1 MTEFNATRIWPTPA
15 GITAFAVPFIA
26 LAIAYLWGSILVL
39 DYVHVLLGA
48 VWTGVDVFLGLLFS
62 TVMGSAP
69 METRRN
75 VAIRILPMTLFF
87 IPSVSIAVPLAGY
100 LLASSEGI
108 FNLSAWLFR
117 AIIIIGIL
125 LVGTGFS
132 TIVPYSIKII
142 RTINGGGSEGRLHR
156 YLRIISAGA
165 LVQMIFQIAIISL
178 MAYIV
183 VFP

>member
-1 MTEFNATRIWPTPA
+1 MTESNATRIWLSPA
-15 GITAFAVPFIA
+15 GIIAFAVPFVA
-26 LAIAYLWGSILVL
+26 LAIAYLFGSILAM

-48 VWTGVDVFLGLLFS
+48 IWTGVDVFLGLLFS
-62 TVMGSAP
+62 TVMGNAP

-75 VAIRILPMTLFF
+75 VAVRILPMTLFF
-87 IPSVSIAVPLAGY
+87 IPAVSIAVPLAGY

-108 FNLSAWLFR
+108 FDPSTWLFR

-125 LVGTGFS
+125 LVGTGFA
-132 TIVPYSIKII
+132 TIVPCSIRII
-142 RTINGGGSEGRLHR
+142 GAINGKASEDRLPM

-165 LVQMIFQIAIISL
+165 LVQMVFQIAIISL

-183 VFP
+183 VYL